1 MSYMRKVLLLRAGF
15 GIFFFLF
22 KIIIFIC
29 NINFFSF
36 DGFSANGC
44 YGDPSRSNSKDTVCR
59 CNHLTHFAALV
70 DFRGDAEVFFFFL
83 RYFTFNK

>member
-1 MSYMRKVLLLRAGF
+1 MRKVLLLRAGF
-15 GIFFFLF
+15 GIFFFYSKSLF
-22 KIIIFIC
+22 LFAILIFLVSTDSQRMVVTEIHR
-29 NINFFSF
+29 
-36 DGFSANGC
+36 GATQ
-44 YGDPSRSNSKDTVCR
+44 KTVCR